1 MVRFEEQQRFRQP
14 WLWLILV
21 VSAVPVILIFGL
33 GLYQQLVLGKPFGDR
48 PASDASLIFAFTLT
62 VVVLAGTLALM
73 AYARLEV
80 RVDDETV
87 QVRFRPFHLRGRRIA
102 LSEIAEARRRT
113 YRPLAEY
120 GGWGIRY
127 GFSGMAYNVSG
138 NEGVQLVLTNGKR
151 ILLGSQR
158 SRELEAAILAS
169 R

>member
-21 VSAVPVILIFGL
+21 VSAAPVILIFGF

-48 PASDASLIFAFTLT
+48 PASDASLIFAFLVTI
-62 VVVLAGTLALM
+62 VVLAGTLALM

-80 RVDDETV
+80 RVDDEAV
-87 QVRFRPFHLRGRRIA
+87 HIRFRPFHLRGRRIA
-102 LSEIAEARRRT
+102 LGEIAEAKART

-138 NEGVQLVLTNGKR
+138 DEGVQLSLKNGKR